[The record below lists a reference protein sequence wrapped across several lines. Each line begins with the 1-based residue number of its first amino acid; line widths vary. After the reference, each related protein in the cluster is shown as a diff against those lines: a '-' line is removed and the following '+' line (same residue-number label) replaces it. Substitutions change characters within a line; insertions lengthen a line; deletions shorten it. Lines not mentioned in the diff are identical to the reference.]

1 MPPITKAD
9 CVCMQELPKP
19 AEMEE
24 ITDSWRPYRS
34 LGSYYMWQVETDRR
48 SPAKKK
54 KAATNNSEPDV
65 AARSK
70 VPF

>member
-1 MPPITKAD
+1 
-9 CVCMQELPKP
+9 MQEPPKP

-24 ITDSWRPYRS
+24 ITDSWRPFRS
-34 LGSYYMWQVETDRR
+34 LGSYCMWRVETDRR

-54 KAATNNSEPDV
+54 KAATNSEPDV
-65 AARSK
+65 AAGSK